1 MANYSE
7 RSKYFY
13 FDSFKM
19 NIISTDTEA
28 QSKNFNGVYHSL
40 LIVEIIFKG
49 GVHIEIY
56 KGYDRGY
63 RAGG

>member
-1 MANYSE
+1 MIIANTKLQKVCLTMEVIKWTYSE

-28 QSKNFNGVYHSL
+28 QSKNFNGVYH
-40 LIVEIIFKG
+40 
-49 GVHIEIY
+49 
-56 KGYDRGY
+56 R
-63 RAGG
+63 